1 MTPDKVNFSL
11 KDGSELII
19 ELIQINKSV
28 RKQTDKQ
35 VWEKQF
41 KGIRKQSFVNV
52 KQLPNH
58 KDRESLLKNMGHF
71 PI

>member
-1 MTPDKVNFSL
+1 MTPDNVNFSL

-28 RKQTDKQ
+28 RKQIDKQ

-41 KGIRKQSFVNV
+41 KGIRKQSSVNV
-52 KQLPNH
+52 KKLPNH
-58 KDRESLLKNMGHF
+58 
-71 PI
+71 